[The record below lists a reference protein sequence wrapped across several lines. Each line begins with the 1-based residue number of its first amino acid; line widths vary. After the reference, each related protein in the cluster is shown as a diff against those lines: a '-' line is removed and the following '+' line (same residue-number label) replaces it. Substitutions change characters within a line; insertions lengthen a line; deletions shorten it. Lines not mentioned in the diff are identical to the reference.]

1 MKIEKKLSQKI
12 AFGFA
17 LLLFGAFQIHAQDST
32 PEQTKKEKEVKVQR
46 HTVME
51 QFAREITP
59 TEAQRRQMKLT
70 HLAEIEKLKKALD
83 TMDISRRK
91 KRKILA
97 DLVNKPYSD
106 RVNQAMAEI
115 SFDDDEVIKD

>member
-1 MKIEKKLSQKI
+1 MRLAKRIV
-12 AFGFA
+12 FGFA
-17 LLLFGAFQIHAQDST
+17 LFVFGAFQVTAQDT
-32 PEQTKKEKEVKVQR
+32 AAETKKVEVQR

-51 QFAREITP
+51 RFASEITP
-59 TEAQRRQMKLT
+59 TAQDREQKKLA
-70 HLAEIEKLKKALD
+70 HLREVEKLKKALD

-97 DLVNKPYSD
+97 DLINKPYSD

-115 SFDDDEVIKD
+115 SFEDDGVVKD